1 MRSFYSFMKAFALTL
16 LFVAG
21 TMAQETT
28 GGLQGTVKDSSGA
41 VVPNARVVVSGVALV
56 GTKEINTDG
65 SGYYRF
71 ANLPSGSYT
80 VTVTAQG
87 FRTVKQ
93 QGLIVEVGHLPSL
106 DFTLEVGTTATTVE
120 VTAAPPLIDTTTSR
134 TMTNITNDIINYI
147 PHGESYQSIIQF
159 APSARNEPLMGGIG
173 TSNFKATGG
182 CSPTGCSNGQAAGYQ
197 VGGASDSENS
207 YLVEGQDTANNIGGY
222 SHTNVPFDF
231 IDEVQVKTTGIEAEH
246 GGALGA
252 VANVIVKKGGNNWH
266 GSVVAEYN
274 SSGLNGPPN
283 DFLRYDPN
291 SSGSLITDNSTNP
304 PTVIGGTD
312 P

>member
-21 TMAQETT
+21 AMAQETT

-41 VVPNARVVVSGVALV
+41 VVPRAKVVVSGTSLV
-56 GTKEINTDG
+56 GSKEIETD
-65 SGYYRF
+65 SAGYYRF
-71 ANLPSGSYT
+71 ANLPPGTYT
-80 VTVTAQG
+80 VTVEAKG
-87 FRTVKQ
+87 FKTVKQ
-93 QGLIVEVGHLPSL
+93 QGLVIEVGHLPSL
-106 DFTLEVGTTATTVE
+106 DFTLEVGTEATTVE
-120 VTAAPPLIDTTTSR
+120 VTAEAPLVDVTTSR
-134 TMTNITNDIINYI
+134 TMTNVTEDVIKLI
-147 PHGESYQSIIQF
+147 PHGESFQSVLQF
-159 APSARNEPLMGGIG
+159 APSARNEPLMGGMG
-173 TSNFKATGG
+173 SGFSGTGG
-182 CSPTGCSNGQAAGYQ
+182 CSPTGGSNGSANGYQ
-197 VGGASDSENS
+197 VGGAADSENS

-246 GGALGA
+246 GAALGA

-304 PTVIGGTD
+304 PT
-312 P
+312 